1 MPCSLKISV
10 IVPVHNSATTID
22 RCIKS
27 IVDQPYKNFECIL
40 IENGSS
46 DDSKE
51 ICQKYVEAY
60 ECVKFAVSPKIGV
73 SAARNL
79 GLLMATGD
87 IIGFCDADDFL
98 EPNSMQKVLS
108 AFLDNPDIIGVL
120 SAFYVG
126 RENQSGIQKEYKGLK
141 KERLT
146 IEDAI
151 MRTLGDNSTMGSVW
165 NRYYRADVA
174 QKISFDT
181 MLSYCEDTHYNIKLL
196 SNIQDAEL
204 AYVQEPLYCYML
216 NDRSVTHQLDKL
228 YDENGELKYE
238 EDYAGV

>member
-10 IVPVHNSATTID
+10 IVPVHNAATTID

-174 QKISFDT
+174 QK
-181 MLSYCEDTHYNIKLL
+181 NIL
-196 SNIQDAEL
+196 
-204 AYVQEPLYCYML
+204 
-216 NDRSVTHQLDKL
+216 
-228 YDENGELKYE
+228 
-238 EDYAGV
+238 